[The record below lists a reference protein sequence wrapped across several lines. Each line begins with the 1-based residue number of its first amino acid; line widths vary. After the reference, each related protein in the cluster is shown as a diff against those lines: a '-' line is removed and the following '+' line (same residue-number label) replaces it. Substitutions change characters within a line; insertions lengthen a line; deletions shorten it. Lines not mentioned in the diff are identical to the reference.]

1 MSYIARLV
9 AITKISSVTREIIP
23 FVHFQAQQKGIEVDD
38 DTKVAILQ
46 VENIPSYHIVF
57 LNSNIS
63 IEDLEGELKKNDTEL
78 SRETRAILMKQIK
91 RETEEKEG

>member
-9 AITKISSVTREIIP
+9 AITKVSSVTREIMP
-23 FVHFQAQQKGIEVDD
+23 FVHFQAQQKGVEVTD

-57 LNSNIS
+57 LDTKIS
-63 IEDLEGELKKNDTEL
+63 IEELDAELEKNDTKL
-78 SRETRAILMKQIK
+78 ARETRALLAKQM
-91 RETEEKEG
+91 ENQE

>member
-9 AITKISSVTREIIP
+9 AITKVSAVTREIMP
-23 FVHFQAQQKGIEVDD
+23 FIHFQAQQKGVEVTD

-57 LNSNIS
+57 LDTEIS
-63 IEDLEGELKKNDTEL
+63 IADLESELGKNDTTL
-78 SRETRAILMKQIK
+78 ARETRALLEKQMKPQD
-91 RETEEKEG
+91 

>member
-9 AITKISSVTREIIP
+9 AITKVSSVTREIIP
-23 FVHFQAQQKGIEVDD
+23 FVHFQAQQKGVEVTD

-57 LNSNIS
+57 LDSDVS
-63 IEDLEGELKKNDTEL
+63 MEELEEELKKNDTEL
-78 SRETRAILMKQIK
+78 SRETRALLLKQMK
-91 RETEEKEG
+91 RNE

>member
-9 AITKISSVTREIIP
+9 AITKVSAVTRELMP
-23 FVHFQAQQKGIEVDD
+23 FIHFQAQQKGVEVTD

-57 LNSNIS
+57 LDTEIS
-63 IEDLEGELKKNDTEL
+63 IADLESELGKNDTQL
-78 SRETRAILMKQIK
+78 ARETRALLEKQMKSQ
-91 RETEEKEG
+91 E

>member
-9 AITKISSVTREIIP
+9 AITKVSAVTRDIMP
-23 FVHFQAQQKGIEVDD
+23 FIHFQAQQKGVEVTD

-57 LNSNIS
+57 LDLGIS
-63 IEDLEGELKKNDTEL
+63 IDDVESDLKKSDTEL
-78 SRETRAILMKQIK
+78 ARETRALLEKQL
-91 RETEEKEG
+91 TS

>member
-9 AITKISSVTREIIP
+9 AITKVSAVTRELMP
-23 FVHFQAQQKGIEVDD
+23 FIHFQAQQKGVEVTD

-57 LNSNIS
+57 LDTEIS
-63 IEDLEGELKKNDTEL
+63 IEDLESELGKNDTTL
-78 SRETRAILMKQIK
+78 ARETRALLEKQIK
-91 RETEEKEG
+91 TQQ

>member
-9 AITKISSVTREIIP
+9 AITKVSSVTRDIIP
-23 FVHFQAQQKGIEVDD
+23 FVHFQAQQKGIDIND

-57 LNSNIS
+57 LDREMK
-63 IEDLEGELKKNDTEL
+63 IEELEEELGKNDTVL
-78 SRETRAILMKQIK
+78 GRETRALLMKQMK
-91 RETEEKEG
+91 SSG